1 MLLFEVPKGARSA
14 FRNLASPSAL
24 GRLTGIAQTRDWL
37 DALERDCIERAR
49 KEGASWDEIGS
60 ALRVSVQRARSKAR

>member
-14 FRNLASPSAL
+14 FRNLASSRPLA
-24 GRLTGIAQTRDWL
+24 RLTGIAQTRDWL
-37 DALERDCIERAR
+37 ETLERDCIQRAR

-60 ALRVSVQRARSKAR
+60 ALRVSSQRARSKAR